1 MADGARKVLIPIIR
15 PKSNH
20 FELGEDMKHQKMTTI
35 ARAIATA
42 ALPAALAACGGGSG
56 GGEQPGSPTLKI
68 SGTAATGAAM
78 ARADVSVVCAAGTG
92 TATTA
97 SDGTYTA
104 NVSNGA
110 LPCVLSATSG
120 ATTLHS
126 ILGGSGQASSV
137 TANITPFSELLVAQ
151 FAGTDPTSF
160 FTAFSSGTKV
170 VDPAAIAAAQTALL
184 NALKA
189 FIDTAAISDIVG
201 GTLQAGSHTNY
212 DGVLD
217 QLRDKLASAEI
228 KLSDLTAAAAL
239 GNTTLATVVNTVL
252 APAAAPD
259 CPGLKTGTLR
269 YADLLGNGTGKLEV
283 NTTTSPMTIGG
294 QPLAGSACDY
304 TATVNNV
311 STRILVS
318 RSGTAAMLSGSGLTG
333 KAAIAFPEQSLSVAA
348 LAGNYDRVGY
358 SKNFD
363 SFIGDYGDTVFSAD
377 GGNGLSNNCPSGPNA
392 CAPDTQS
399 KGTLVANPA
408 GGFDY
413 MENGSSQDRV
423 FAFRNASG
431 KTLLLAQG
439 TDTSNPSVAALV
451 SKGKLALPAVGDASS
466 YRQFTLNASG
476 LTMPPDD
483 TSTVTSVDSATGAVT
498 RSFASD
504 SHTDTLTYNMPFDGM
519 RYRARNAC
527 TAAGG
532 QGAGSCSGVVQL
544 PFGGITL
551 ATRADSN
558 ISARFF
564 SVSVVKP

>member
-1 MADGARKVLIPIIR
+1 
-15 PKSNH
+15 
-20 FELGEDMKHQKMTTI
+20 MKHQLTTI
-35 ARAIATA
+35 ARAIAIA
-42 ALPAALAACGGGSG
+42 ALPAALVACGGE
-56 GGEQPGSPTLKI
+56 GEQQPGTSTLKI

-78 ARADVSVVCAAGTG
+78 VGASVNVVCAAGTA

-97 SDGTYTA
+97 ADGTYTA
-104 NVSNGA
+104 NVSSGT

-126 ILGGSGQASSV
+126 ILGGSGQASSA
-137 TANITPFSELLVAQ
+137 TANITPLSELLVAQ
-151 FAGTDPTSF
+151 FAGTNPKSF
-160 FTAFSSGTKV
+160 
-170 VDPAAIAAAQTALL
+170 VDTFGSNTQISPAAITTAQTTLLQALAAAGINTSAV
-184 NALKA
+184 
-189 FIDTAAISDIVG
+189 SDIVG
-201 GTLQAGSHTNY
+201 GTLQAGSHTSY

-217 QLRDKLASAEI
+217 QLRDTLAKAGI
-228 KLSDLTAAAAL
+228 PLSDLAAAVVTSNQGGATAL
-239 GNTTLATVVNTVL
+239 SAIVNTAL
-252 APAAAPD
+252 APAATD

-269 YADLLGNGTGKLEV
+269 YVDLLGNGTGTLAVDATAK
-283 NTTTSPMTIGG
+283 TIGG

-318 RSGTAAMLSGSGLTG
+318 RSGAAAMLSGSGLAG

-348 LAGNYDRVGY
+348 LAGNYDRAGY

-363 SFIGDYGDTVFSAD
+363 SFAGDYGDTVFSAD
-377 GGNGLSNNCPSGPNA
+377 GAQGLSHNCPSGPDA
-392 CAPDTQS
+392 CAADAST

-413 MENGSSQDRV
+413 MENGSSQERV

-439 TDTSNPSVAALV
+439 TDTSNPSIAALV
-451 SKGKLALPAVGDASS
+451 SKGKLALPAVGSASS
-466 YRQFTLNASG
+466 YWQFMQNAGG
-476 LTMPPDD
+476 LTVQQDD
-483 TSTVTSVDSATGAVT
+483 TNTVAAVDSATGVVT

-532 QGAGSCSGVVQL
+532 QGAGTCSGTVQL

-551 ATRADSN
+551 TTRADSN
-558 ISARFF
+558 IGARFF